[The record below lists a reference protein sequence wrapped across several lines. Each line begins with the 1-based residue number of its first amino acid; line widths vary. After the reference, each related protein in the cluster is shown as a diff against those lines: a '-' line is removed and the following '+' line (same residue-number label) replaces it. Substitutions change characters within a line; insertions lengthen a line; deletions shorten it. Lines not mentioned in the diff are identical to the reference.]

1 MQFKY
6 ITFKDGHRFLLNT
19 GGVIYPNWSVLPN
32 EYNSYYTSQEL
43 YGTMQYYNLPN
54 AIIGYVKDGLPVKEA
69 CILTFGITDR
79 TFRNW
84 EKWAIEDIEA
94 GFTADESNLIKLMV
108 GLLKEDL
115 NLHRK
120 LTKKAFEIALY
131 DNDTKMIH
139 FLLKTRYNYS
149 EKTKHE
155 IEANSDTAPVTFN
168 IVPMKPIDEGE
179 DENNY

>member
-1 MQFKY
+1 MVTKNGDF
-6 ITFKDGHRFLLNT
+6 HHPNNLNDNK
-19 GGVIYPNWSVLPN
+19 GFNNNYDK
-32 EYNSYYTSQEL
+32 
-43 YGTMQYYNLPN
+43 
-54 AIIGYVKDGLPVKEA
+54 AIGYVKDGLPVKEA

-94 GFTADESNLIKLMV
+94 GFTADESNLIKLMI

-115 NLHRK
+115 NLNRK
-120 LTKKAFEIALY
+120 LTKKAFEIALNE
-131 DNDTKMIH
+131 NDTKMIQ

-155 IEANSDTAPVTFN
+155 IEATNDNAPVTFN